1 MSSPLCWKLQ
11 LRKWWCLYFALFK
24 GFFSVFFFNKEFQT
38 SRFAVAFVFQMFA
51 PVTSC
56 AATLLEPIPFK
67 WIILTRCSHS
77 LSSSHSIFWT
87 LFWCSKFWSAGAYFS
102 APLLNGLSFL
112 ISRGTTR
119 TSGSLPT
126 SFPLFPPMDLLQ
138 WCFLWMFA
146 DLGQT
151 LTLYIELISLNPVF
165 VSGLDSLIYI
175 VDIEKGDKIPFSS
188 HQYSIKIYHFNWMI
202 QMHSD
207 SFVEMFIS
215 RKTKYL
221 VQKRLTL

>member
-1 MSSPLCWKLQ
+1 MS
-11 LRKWWCLYFALFK
+11 LFCTFQ
-24 GFFSVFFFNKEFQT
+24 GFFFWLFFNKEFQT
-38 SRFAVAFVFQMFA
+38 SRFAIAFVFQKFA

-56 AATLLEPIPFK
+56 ASTLLEHVSFN

-77 LSSSHSIFWT
+77 LCSSHSIFWT
-87 LFWCSKFWSAGAYFS
+87 LFWCYKFWSAGAQFS
-102 APLLNGLSFL
+102 APLHNGLSFL

-119 TSGSLPT
+119 TSSSLPT

-138 WCFLWMFA
+138 WYFLWMFA

-151 LTLYIELISLNPVF
+151 LTLYTELISLNPVF
-165 VSGLDSLIYI
+165 VSGLDSLVYI

-188 HQYSIKIYHFNWMI
+188 NQYSIKIYHFNWMI